1 MKFPFT
7 AFHNTP
13 SKQTI
18 SYTIGTIEPSGVPM
32 SFTLDTKAF
41 FFNAKTDYLPYY
53 KPFHITIEENA
64 TVKDLLFAIQEQNE
78 NFTFPKQKLAFR
90 INGWVVEAKQP
101 LKTVV
106 ERLGNELQIDP
117 VFSYRSVDDLKINDA
132 DFMQSYSL
140 LEPYANEEYLK
151 YYKGLYAL
159 HYASETLNYCKE
171 YIGDAVLLLA
181 YKMIHEGSPHK
192 DEILKAITEVD
203 CGLFECE
210 YDNNLFEVQD
220 HTDEIEEL
228 KAMARG
234 DLDDDDD
241 APTLLEMIKS
251 RLGIEP
257 KIPAKKKDEQK
268 HDNITIADIDLKFVA
283 YYYGDHEKNSKVESL
298 ISQKAAALVDFEK
311 ARKRCGL
318 YVIQDDPKLA
328 YKKAGTIMLDAFDNM
343 AEVMV
348 IEDPHAY
355 EMMSQNFKKIEESVG
370 REIGLELTT
379 SAALLKQF
387 GNTSA

>member
-1 MKFPFT
+1 
-7 AFHNTP
+7 
-13 SKQTI
+13 
-18 SYTIGTIEPSGVPM
+18 M
-32 SFTLDTKAF
+32 SFTVDTKAF

-53 KPFHITIEENA
+53 KPFRIELHDEA
-64 TVKDLLFAIQEQNE
+64 TVKDLLFAIQERNE
-78 NFTFPKQKLAFR
+78 NFHFPKQKLTCR

-101 LKTVV
+101 IKEVV

-117 VFSYRSVDDLKINDA
+117 VTSYRSIDCLKINDA
-132 DFMQSYSL
+132 DFMQSYNL
-140 LEPYANEEYLK
+140 LEPYADEEHLK

-159 HYASETLNYCKE
+159 HYASETSNYCKE
-171 YIGDAVLLLA
+171 YIGDAILVLA
-181 YKMIHEGSPHK
+181 HKMISEGTPHK
-192 DEILKAITEVD
+192 DEILRAITEVD

-210 YDNNLFEVQD
+210 YDNNLFKAED

-234 DLDDDDD
+234 ELNDDDD

-251 RLGIEP
+251 RLGLEP
-257 KIPAKKKDEQK
+257 KMPVKEKDEQQY
-268 HDNITIADIDLKFVA
+268 DDITIADIDLKFVA
-283 YYYGDHEKNSKVESL
+283 YYYGDRDKNSEIESL

-318 YVIQDDPKLA
+318 YVIKDDPKLA

-348 IEDPHAY
+348 IEDPRAY
-355 EMMSQNFKKIEESVG
+355 EMMSQNFDKIEESVG

-379 SAALLKQF
+379 SAALLRQL
-387 GNTSA
+387 GSAAV